1 MNKIGIK
8 WALVLGSMSFPIQG
22 SAYYCNSKFG
32 NEWVSHENQ
41 SLSRNGLQGIHLT
54 INISVFDS

>member
-1 MNKIGIK
+1 MLAIVCFLGGPLVNKIGVK

-32 NEWVSHENQ
+32 NQWVSH
-41 SLSRNGLQGIHLT
+41 
-54 INISVFDS
+54 D